1 MSVSLATLSRVKI
14 ARKVPF
20 AEGLA
25 APWQG
30 LGWLVSTPSAWPLAI
45 VPVIVFSALVAG
57 GGYLGVHVVE
67 AWLADRI
74 AQPGGWA
81 MLWQVVRVLG
91 WLAALGAAVLVAL
104 TLAQPIS
111 GPALEALAQ
120 KQGAALHPESPE
132 PLPETGT
139 FEGMIRS
146 LRITTFGLL
155 VTVPIV
161 VGLTVVELIVPV
173 LAIVTIPTKF
183 VVSALMVAWDLLD
196 YPLSLRAAGVRARL
210 SWISANFSAVLGFGV
225 SIALIGLIPCA
236 GLLFLP
242 AGVAGATRLV
252 FLSNARHA
260 AADAP
265 APARR

>member
-1 MSVSLATLSRVKI
+1 MA
-14 ARKVPF
+14 F

-30 LGWLVSTPSAWPLAI
+30 LGWLMSTPSAWPLAI
-45 VPVIVFSALVAG
+45 VPVVVFSALLAG
-57 GGYLGVHVVE
+57 GGYLGVHFVE
-67 AWLADRI
+67 AWLADRLT
-74 AQPGGWA
+74 QSTGWA
-81 MLWQVVRVLG
+81 MLWQLVRVLG
-91 WLAALGAAVLVAL
+91 WLAALGGAVLVAL
-104 TLAQPIS
+104 TLAQPLS

-120 KQGAALHPESPE
+120 KQGAALHAE
-132 PLPETGT
+132 PLPKTGT
-139 FEGMIRS
+139 FEGMVRS

-155 VTVPIV
+155 VAVPIV
-161 VGLTVVELIVPV
+161 VGLTIVELFVPV
-173 LAIVTIPTKF
+173 LAVVTMPVKF

-252 FLSNARHA
+252 FLSVKNSRDSALLR
-260 AADAP
+260 
-265 APARR
+265 